1 MKVVLRSDVENVGS
15 KGDIVDV
22 SDGFA
27 RNFLVRKGF
36 AIAATDGTIRQAE
49 AMRRNR
55 AARDAREKASADE
68 LATRLTANRLSM
80 AVRAGEGGKLF
91 GSVSNADIAAALTK
105 QTGVAIDRKVVV
117 LAEAIKATGSYEVVV
132 RLHPQVSATIGVD
145 VIAE

>member
-36 AIAATDGTIRQAE
+36 AIAATDGTVRQAE